1 MRFVT
6 AFYKNERIT
15 WQFAAKCL
23 TVWWSDFSTYCFQNK
38 SIFQQFFKV
47 LRNCL
52 YSRIYFFLSE
62 LWHSSCLILTIC
74 FYIKGFVSYLIS
86 YKSYLCNNMVY
97 LLICLFI
104 FILDLAKLFTHSR
117 NLNSS
122 IYITFEQEIY
132 YYIITESYLRN
143 GVKYFLNENSVL
155 ILFLQIN
162 AHCPFYQSFSKI
174 TSIDILKSS
183 IENISKSHLSKFRLN
198 LVCGD

>member
-1 MRFVT
+1 M
-6 AFYKNERIT
+6 
-15 WQFAAKCL
+15 
-23 TVWWSDFSTYCFQNK
+23 
-38 SIFQQFFKV
+38 
-47 LRNCL
+47 
-52 YSRIYFFLSE
+52 SE
-62 LWHSSCLILTIC
+62 FWHSRCLILTVC

-97 LLICLFI
+97 LLICLLI
-104 FILDLAKLFTHSR
+104 FILDFAKLFTHSR

-143 GVKYFLNENSVL
+143 GVKYFLSENSVL

-162 AHCPFYQSFSKI
+162 AHCPFYQNFSKI